1 MDSLNSQDDGGPR
14 SPVRTLRILELVAEA
29 NGSLTLAQLSQR
41 MAIPK
46 TSAYS
51 LLRPLVAHNYL
62 VYADKKYWLGPATF
76 RLTFMANRSSLLG
89 SLHPLMEQLSDTISE
104 TVSLSML
111 DPTER
116 VIEYMSV
123 VESNKSIRYVVKTGT
138 RRPLYCVSSGIV
150 LLAWQEDAWIDDYL
164 KTTEFHQFT
173 AATET
178 DPKRLRRRLSDVR
191 EKGYVISVGEF
202 SEDVYGFSAPVFS
215 HQDRVV
221 AALGIGA
228 PSSRAFQHKEFYLGL
243 LIETARKMSQLF
255 QGDIERGPRVPRT
268 NDTGA
273 AVASSA

>member
-1 MDSLNSQDDGGPR
+1 M
-14 SPVRTLRILELVAEA
+14 RTLRILELVAEA

-62 VYADKKYWLGPATF
+62 VYADKKYRLGPATF
-76 RLTFMANRSSLLG
+76 RLTFMANRSSLFG
-89 SLHPLMEQLSDTISE
+89 NLHPLMEKLSDEISE

-150 LLAWQEDAWIDDYL
+150 LLAWQADAWIDYYL
-164 KTTEFHQFT
+164 KTTDFQQFT
-173 AATET
+173 AATVT
-178 DPKRLRRRLSDVR
+178 DPKQLRRRLSDVR
-191 EKGYVISVGEF
+191 EKGFVISVGEF
-202 SEDVYGFSAPVFS
+202 SDDVYGFSAPVFS

-243 LIETARKMSQLF
+243 LIETAAKMSQLF
-255 QGDIERGPRVPRT
+255 QGEVARDPNETHPT
-268 NDTGA
+268 KASA
-273 AVASSA
+273 A